1 MNIDLNYISQFK
13 SVIEDIVD
21 TEIKNAGITTYI
33 AAIVQKI
40 NDDGTVDCYLP
51 PDKNNLVTG
60 IFNRCG
66 EILYVGDSVEIA
78 TKNGSLTNAWVFVKH
93 GTNII
98 GYQKDIDAFGTSVV
112 LKVANGR
119 LTTTALAQDASLG
132 NSFTIVSDD
141 INLDGMNINLNG
153 SRGIT
158 ISSPYFNVTK
168 TGWITSTGGEIGGWT
183 IGDTKLYSGSG
194 TSYVR
199 LDSNPNVGSAI
210 WCGAETATQAPFR
223 VTKAGAIKATS
234 GNIAGWELNSNYLN
248 KTFSNGA
255 YSIQLRTDS
264 ASNDPSILV
273 YDHNNTR
280 YNWFVRPDGYM
291 YARNAEINGT
301 INANNGSIGG
311 WTISNS
317 ALYTTNNNYY
327 LGTTGIT
334 ATIGG
339 TSRSNIIFKAGSNF
353 GVDSSGNLYSNN
365 ATLSSATVSG
375 EVNATSGTF
384 SNVTVTDTCTVPAST
399 VTGTLS
405 TNNIPNLSANKITTG
420 TLNGNNVSVTNLSA
434 SNITGGTLTAAS
446 ISLNSGTVKLRTNGH
461 VEFTNGVGF
470 FTMGPEY
477 GGATGTTHP
486 YVSRLNIAAGSNII
500 SFRSSES
507 IGSTGSQLN
516 SITCSGN
523 YLNIGSSDSSQ
534 GVQIIARNS
543 HGVNINGGSGS
554 AWINIVGTT
563 ITGSGGADMFANSNC
578 AFQPASGY
586 YAYVGSTS
594 SNSNRIATSSSGPS
608 SLNVKKNLVD
618 MKDEYSLIYDDLHKV
633 NSYNYDYKY
642 KGIKDELTK
651 DYGFIIDE
659 IESTEY
665 LSKYFR
671 NYDVDRWLDGD
682 VLRKQTKD
690 EEDMSSYEKIEVKEW
705 ERDSYIKGLFVL
717 IKSLQYKIDE
727 LEEKI
732 EKGD

>member
-168 TGWITSTGGEIGGWT
+168 TGWITSTGGTIGGWE
-183 IGDTKLYSGSG
+183 IGQTKLSSGSG
-194 TSYVR
+194 SNYVA
-199 LDSNPNVGSAI
+199 LDSGTSGENNAI
-210 WCGAETATQAPFR
+210 WLGATNSSNAPFR
-223 VTKAGAIKATS
+223 VTRAGGLTATSATIEGSVTANSGQIGNWSISDGAIKYNNNIYLGSDGNVKFGSKFSVNTS
-234 GNIAGWELNSNYLN
+234 GEI
-248 KTFSNGA
+248 T
-255 YSIQLRTDS
+255 
-264 ASNDPSILV
+264 AS
-273 YDHNNTR
+273 
-280 YNWFVRPDGYM
+280 G
-291 YARNAEINGT
+291 GT
-301 INANNGSIGG
+301 IGG
-311 WTISNS
+311 WTISNN
-317 ALYTTNNNYY
+317 ALYTANNNYY

-334 ATIGG
+334 ASIGG
-339 TSRSNIIFKAGSNF
+339 TSRSNLIFKAGSNF
-353 GVDSSGNLYSNN
+353 GVDSSGNLYANN
-365 ATLSSATVSG
+365 ANLSSATVSG

-486 YVSRLNIAAGSNII
+486 YVSRLNIAAGSHII

-507 IGSTGSQLN
+507 IGSAGSQLN

-523 YLNIGSSDSSQ
+523 YLNIGDSNSSQ

-543 HGVNINGGSGS
+543 RGVNINGGSGS

-642 KGIKDELTK
+642 KGVKDELTK

-690 EEDMSSYEKIEVKEW
+690 EEDMSAYEKIEVKEW

-732 EKGD
+732 EKRD

>member
-21 TEIKNAGITTYI
+21 AEIKNAGITTYI
-33 AAIVQKI
+33 SAIVQKI
-40 NDDGTVDCYLP
+40 NEDGTVDVYLP
-51 PDKNNLVTG
+51 PDKNNLITG

-168 TGWITSTGGEIGGWT
+168 TGWITSTGG
-183 IGDTKLYSGSG
+183 
-194 TSYVR
+194 
-199 LDSNPNVGSAI
+199 
-210 WCGAETATQAPFR
+210 
-223 VTKAGAIKATS
+223 
-234 GNIAGWELNSNYLN
+234 
-248 KTFSNGA
+248 
-255 YSIQLRTDS
+255 
-264 ASNDPSILV
+264 
-273 YDHNNTR
+273 
-280 YNWFVRPDGYM
+280 
-291 YARNAEINGT
+291 
-301 INANNGSIGG
+301 SIGG
-311 WTISNS
+311 WDIGATKLSSGSGSNYVALDSGTSGENYAIWLGANSSNNAPFKVTRTGDLTATSATIKGSVTADSGKIGNWNISDGAIKYNNNIYLGSDGNVKFGSKFSVNTSGEITASGGTIGGWSISSN
-317 ALYTTNNNYY
+317 ALYTANNNYY

-334 ATIGG
+334 AQIGG
-339 TSRSNIIFKAGSNF
+339 TSRSNLIFKAGSNF
-353 GVDSSGNLYSNN
+353 GVDSSGNLYANN
-365 ATLSSATVSG
+365 AILSSATVSG

-384 SNVTVTDTCTVPAST
+384 SNVTVTDSCTVPAST

-434 SNITGGTLTAAS
+434 SNITGGTMSAGN
-446 ISLNSGTVKLRTNGH
+446 ISLNSGTVKLRSNGH
-461 VEFTNGVGF
+461 VEFTNNTGF
-470 FTMGPEY
+470 FVMGPAY
-477 GGATGTTHP
+477 GSVPDITHP
-486 YVSRLNIAAGSNII
+486 YVSRLNVSAGSHVI

-507 IGSTGSQLN
+507 ITSIGSQLN

-523 YLNIGSSDSSQ
+523 YLNIGESNSSQ

-554 AWINIVGTT
+554 AYINIVGTT
-563 ITGSGGADMFANSNC
+563 INGSGGASMFANSNC

-608 SLNVKKNLVD
+608 SLNVKTNLID
-618 MKDEYSLIYDDLHKV
+618 MKDEYDKIYDDLHNV

-659 IESTEY
+659 IEATKY

-682 VLRKQTKD
+682 TLRKKTKD

-717 IKSLQYKIDE
+717 IKSLQHKIDE
-727 LEEKI
+727 LEKKI

>member
-21 TEIKNAGITTYI
+21 AEIKNAGITTYI
-33 AAIVQKI
+33 SAIVQKI
-40 NDDGTVDCYLP
+40 NEDGTVDVYLP
-51 PDKNNLVTG
+51 PDKNNLITG

-98 GYQKDIDAFGTSVV
+98 GYQKDIDTFGTSVV

-168 TGWITSTGGEIGGWT
+168 TGWITSTGG
-183 IGDTKLYSGSG
+183 
-194 TSYVR
+194 
-199 LDSNPNVGSAI
+199 
-210 WCGAETATQAPFR
+210 
-223 VTKAGAIKATS
+223 
-234 GNIAGWELNSNYLN
+234 
-248 KTFSNGA
+248 
-255 YSIQLRTDS
+255 
-264 ASNDPSILV
+264 
-273 YDHNNTR
+273 
-280 YNWFVRPDGYM
+280 
-291 YARNAEINGT
+291 
-301 INANNGSIGG
+301 SIGG
-311 WTISNS
+311 WDIGATKLSSGSGSNYVALDSGTSGENYAIWLGANSSNNAPFKVTRTGDLTATSATIEGSVTASSGKIGNWNISDGAIKYNNNIYLGSDGNVKFGSKFSVNTAGEITASGGTIGGWSISSN
-317 ALYTTNNNYY
+317 ALYTASNNYY

-334 ATIGG
+334 ASIGG
-339 TSRSNIIFKAGSNF
+339 TSRSNLIFKAGSNF
-353 GVDSSGNLYSNN
+353 GVDSSGNLYANN
-365 ATLSSATVSG
+365 AILSSATVSG

-384 SNVTVTDTCTVPAST
+384 SNVTVTDSCTVPAST

-486 YVSRLNIAAGSNII
+486 YVSRLNIAAGSHII

-534 GVQIIARNS
+534 GVQIIARNDR
-543 HGVNINGGSGS
+543 GVNINGGSGS
-554 AWINIVGTT
+554 AWINIKGTT

-586 YAYVGSTS
+586 YAYVGDTG
-594 SNSNRIATSSSGPS
+594 SNSNRIQTSSSGPS
-608 SLNVKKNLVD
+608 SLNVKKNLID
-618 MKDEYSLIYDDLHKV
+618 MEDEYDKIYNDLHKV

-671 NYDVDRWLDGD
+671 NYNVDRWLDGD
-682 VLRKQTKD
+682 TLRKKTKED
-690 EEDMSSYEKIEVKEW
+690 EDMSSYEKIEVKEW
-705 ERDSYIKGLFVL
+705 ERDAYIKGLFVL
-717 IKSLQYKIDE
+717 IKSLQHKIDE